1 MNIVIVGHVDH
12 GKSTVIG
19 RLLADTGSL
28 PQGKL
33 EQIREMCRRNSKPFE
48 YAFLLDALKDE
59 RSQGITIDAARCF
72 FKTAKRDYLIIDAPG
87 HIEFLKN
94 MITGASRAE
103 AALLV
108 IDAHEGVRENSR
120 RHGYM
125 LKMLGIRQVAVLVNK
140 MDLVGY
146 SRETFESIESEYRAF
161 LDEIE
166 IRPSAFI
173 PVSAMEGDNIA
184 SHSERMPWFSGNTVL
199 DELDAFEERESEE
212 DTLPFRM
219 PVQDVYKFTGSGD
232 ERRIVAGTVE
242 SGRLKVGDEVV
253 FYPSGKHTKVASFEH
268 FGAGKAPETALPQT
282 AVGFTMTEQIYIR
295 RGELCCAAGEKTPI
309 VSSGFVASVFWLGLQ
324 PMETGKE
331 YHIKLGSAK
340 APCRLKRVISTLD
353 ASSLERVSKDR
364 IDRYDVAECE
374 IECSKPLA
382 FDLTSE
388 MPKSSRFVIVDG
400 YEISGGG
407 IITSAAGG
415 GNDEQT
421 AARSLA
427 MRRNEKWEL
436 SSITPDARAVRFGQ
450 RPGVVIVTGL
460 RDVGKKDVAKALESE
475 LWNEGRQVYF
485 LGIGNLLYGVAGE
498 IKTEGEVPARYEHIR
513 RLGEVANIMMDS
525 GTLLIVTAAELGG
538 RDVDVLAATIESERI
553 HTVWLGEAV
562 TTDIVPELHI
572 SDPSDRAVT
581 VARIKSFMA
590 DKGLIFA

>member
-19 RLLADTGSL
+19 RLLADTDSL

-108 IDAHEGVRENSR
+108 IDAHEGVMENSR

-140 MDLVGY
+140 MDLCGY
-146 SRETFESIESEYRAF
+146 SESVFRSIVSEYSGF
-161 LDEIE
+161 LGEID
-166 IRPSAFI
+166 ISPSAFI

-184 SHSERMPWFSGNTVL
+184 SHSDRMPWYDGRTVL

-212 DTLPFRM
+212 EKLPFRM

-242 SGRLKVGDEVV
+242 SGSLSVGDEVV
-253 FYPSGKHTKVASFEH
+253 FYPSGKHTTVATFEH
-268 FGAGKAPETALPQT
+268 FGAGETPSCVTPSMA
-282 AVGFTMTEQIYIR
+282 AGFTMTEQIYTR
-295 RGELCCAAGEKTPI
+295 RGELCCRASEKPPR
-309 VSSGFVASVFWLGLQ
+309 VSSGFVASVFWLGIK

-340 APCRLKRVISTLD
+340 SPCRLKQVISTLD
-353 ASSLERVSKDR
+353 ASTLDRVKKDR

-374 IECSKPLA
+374 IECDRPLA

-407 IITSAAGG
+407 IITAASEKK
-415 GNDEQT
+415 DEPST
-421 AARSLA
+421 AKNLA
-427 MRRNEKWEL
+427 IRRNVKWET
-436 SSITPDARAVRFGQ
+436 SSITPEMRALRYGQ
-450 RPGVVIVTGL
+450 RPGVLIVTGL
-460 RDVGKKDVAKALESE
+460 RDIGKKEIAKALESE
-475 LWNEGRQVYF
+475 LWSEGRQVYF
-485 LGIGNLLYGVAGE
+485 LGMGNLLYGVVGE
-498 IKTEGEVPARYEHIR
+498 IKTEGEVPARREHIR
-513 RLGEVANIMMDS
+513 RLGEVANIMMDA
-525 GTLLIVTAAELGG
+525 GTLLIVTAAEITAA
-538 RDVDVLAATIESERI
+538 DMDVLSATIESERI
-553 HTVWLGEAV
+553 HTVWLGDEI
-562 TTDIVPELHI
+562 TTDIEPELRVADT
-572 SDPSDRAVT
+572 SDKAVIT
-581 VARIKSFMA
+581 ARIKRFMA
-590 DKGLIFA
+590 EKGLIFA